1 MLLRPEKVRRRRGS
15 GGAAHGGPSALVQD
29 LVTGRGDLQ
38 WPSHARA
45 SGRDG
50 KARRWRPEGGSSRL
64 LRARRSGARWR
75 RWWHTRKHAREH
87 RAVGTRRRQAR
98 PAGQGRRASRRGA
111 ERGRAS
117 EGERWGVG
125 SSASSSIPRRGGRAR
140 GRGGRARG
148 KEAWQ
153 WWPRPRTRGVLEAFY
168 RARGERQYD
177 RRGEPIWAAS
187 GLNQTLGQKLSLF
200 TSACST
206 FFIKALQ
213 SFEQHNSG

>member
-45 SGRDG
+45 TGRDG

-98 PAGQGRRASRRGA
+98 PAGQGGRASRRGA

-125 SSASSSIPRRGGRAR
+125 ARR
-140 GRGGRARG
+140 
-148 KEAWQ
+148 
-153 WWPRPRTRGVLEAFY
+153 PPLY
-168 RARGERQYD
+168 RAGEAGRVAEEAGHAA
-177 RRGEPIWAAS
+177 RKLGNGGHVHGHAAS
-187 GLNQTLGQKLSLF
+187 LRP
-200 TSACST
+200 ST
-206 FFIKALQ
+206 EHVAGDGMTDVGSQFGPLP
-213 SFEQHNSG
+213 G

>member
-29 LVTGRGDLQ
+29 LVTGHGDLQ

-87 RAVGTRRRQAR
+87 RAVGMRRWQAR
-98 PAGQGRRASRRGA
+98 PAGQGGRVSRRGA

-125 SSASSSIPRRGGRAR
+125 ARR
-140 GRGGRARG
+140 
-148 KEAWQ
+148 
-153 WWPRPRTRGVLEAFY
+153 PPLY
-168 RARGERQYD
+168 RAGEAGRVAEEA
-177 RRGEPIWAAS
+177 GHAAR
-187 GLNQTLGQKLSLF
+187 KLSNGGGALGAWWLRGHKLEYV
-200 TSACST
+200 ACVAVPDLE
-206 FFIKALQ
+206 FVFRHIPCIFGPWRQ
-213 SFEQHNSG
+213 